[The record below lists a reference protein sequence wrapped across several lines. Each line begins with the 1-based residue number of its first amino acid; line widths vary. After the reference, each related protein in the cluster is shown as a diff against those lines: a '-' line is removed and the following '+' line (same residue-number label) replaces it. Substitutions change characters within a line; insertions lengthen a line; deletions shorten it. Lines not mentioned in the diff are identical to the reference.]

1 MFQVTL
7 RDLKG
12 NPTKT
17 FEVHKETIQ
26 VSPSNKPAI
35 SHHVVIIDRSGSM
48 YGDIE
53 SVRSVVEK
61 VAVLEEYRD
70 SGLLFSVVSYSSS
83 GDCTLHF
90 SRQPLSEVMKPG
102 SAMVEQIRSIRSTG
116 LTCMSQAVKMGLDQV
131 RQDEPTV
138 VTLHS
143 DGYCNDPSPKQE
155 QKQIEALLDD
165 AKKNFSSLAFDT
177 VAYSDRSDFRLL
189 LSFSER
195 MGGRCVV
202 ARDARTV
209 YDALLETQKRLAE
222 GTTPPLQIQSR
233 SDLVLVVC
241 RSAGKV
247 LLDTSDVTVRGL
259 KAGET
264 VDVFRLRLA
273 PATAGSLDPESD
285 GGERSRTAPAPAPA
299 PDSASVLYGLSMAW
313 LQKGQIR
320 LAKEALCATRDQIYQ
335 THWRAL
341 SRTDLQAFFEDVSVP
356 VLSGEVIH
364 RPRTAD
370 FGVLAQ
376 GASILELFSA
386 MAEHK
391 RDLKVDLSSMREGY
405 RLKSVRKLD
414 GSRDEEGNLVPPSV
428 QFNAIDEGQWVKVS
442 GIQLS
447 NENATLNLRTV
458 RRGRLVPRDGVK
470 LEHAL
475 LGPDGSISSIAA
487 VDLSDLKVFRNFT
500 VVSDGCVHLPQI
512 CLQVSSKSAWLA
524 LSRLGVAQ
532 GSFLPGAEV
541 NVNLSAMPVVD
552 LGTRMDSSG
561 LDGAVRQLLIGKM
574 LSSILRAMS
583 VGTSA
588 RFSDEQV
595 KALAAACVTP
605 NLYVS
610 IPSTVPY
617 TDLSQALKDG
627 IVDVEVGTSV
637 QVGLHELLPSQLP
650 SANEFLGRHFSV
662 FQDGAEIKGPKFAN
676 LFSRGVIVDSKE
688 LSSRA
693 KPTVA
698 DAMFKPFFLDLF
710 GEGSEVKTIL
720 AHLGVSRELSEDLLR
735 CLPKLPSHGNFSQVS
750 DAERRIQIVAEVQE
764 IVSDSM
770 ESLLGT
776 QIRPLVFWVGATGSL
791 PDGVDVPAL
800 DAEQAKARCP
810 NLKVGKDLSEASFYF
825 LPGGVLLAA
834 VPEQRYYSLR

>member
-7 RDLKG
+7 RDLRG
-12 NPTKT
+12 NPTKV
-17 FEVHKETIQ
+17 FEVSKEKIC
-26 VSPSNKPAI
+26 VAPSSKPSI
-35 SHHVVIIDRSGSM
+35 SHHVVIVDRSGSM
-48 YGDIE
+48 YADIE

-90 SRQPLSEVMKPG
+90 ARQPLSEVMKPG

-116 LTCMSQAVKMGLDQV
+116 LTCMSQAVKMGLDLV

-143 DGYCNDPSPKQE
+143 DGYCNDPSPRQE

-259 KAGET
+259 KAGEE
-264 VDVFRLRLA
+264 VEVFRLNA
-273 PATAGSLDPESD
+273 SAGAGPSPA
-285 GGERSRTAPAPAPA
+285 GEELE
-299 PDSASVLYGLSMAW
+299 VLYGLSMAW
-313 LQKGQIR
+313 LAKGQIR
-320 LAKEALCATRDQIYQ
+320 LAKEALCGTRDQIYQ

-341 SRTDLQAFFEDVSVP
+341 SRTDLQAFFEEVSVP
-356 VLSGEVIH
+356 VLSGEVVH
-364 RPRTAD
+364 RPRTVG

-376 GASILELFSA
+376 GASVLELFSV

-391 RDLKVDLSSMREGY
+391 RDLKVDLASMREGY

-414 GSRDEEGNLVPPSV
+414 GSRDEEGQIVPPPV
-428 QFNAIDEGQWVKVS
+428 QFTAIDEGQWVKVS

-458 RRGRLVPRDGVK
+458 RRGKLVPRDGAK
-470 LEHAL
+470 LEHAT
-475 LGPDGSISSIAA
+475 LGPDGSISSVAG

-512 CLQVSSKSAWLA
+512 CLQVSSKAAWTA

-532 GSFLPGAEV
+532 GSFQIGAEI

-552 LGTRMDSSG
+552 LEKKTDSAG
-561 LDGAVRQLLIGKM
+561 LDGVVRQLLIGKM
-574 LSSILRAMS
+574 LGSVLRAMS

-595 KALAAACVTP
+595 QALAAACVTP

-637 QVGLHELLPSQLP
+637 QIGLHELLPSQLP
-650 SANEFLGRHFSV
+650 SANEFLARHFSV
-662 FQDGAEIKGPKFAN
+662 FQDGAEVKGPKFAN
-676 LFSRGVIVDSKE
+676 LFGCGVIVDSKE

-698 DAMFKPFFLDLF
+698 DAMFKPIFLDLF
-710 GEGSEVKTIL
+710 GEGKEVLPIL

-735 CLPKLPSHGNFSQVS
+735 CLPKLPSHGNFSQIS

-764 IVSDSM
+764 IVSDAM

-800 DAEQAKARCP
+800 DADQAKAKCP
-810 NLKVGKDLSEASFYF
+810 QLKIGKDLSDASFYF